1 MRRNWSPHTLLVVPY
16 AAAAILESSVI
27 VPQAVKQSPHDP
39 TTLLGYIRKRS
50 ENICSHE
57 DLDTSGHIAVLLVI
71 AKKWKQ
77 LKRPS
82 ITEWINKT
90 WCNHTREYYS
100 AIKRNE
106 VLIYAAH
113 NNMNEPQ
120 KHFAKSQNP
129 VTKYHVI
136 IQFHLYEMSRIG
148 KSVEAESRLVAV
160 LG

>member
-1 MRRNWSPHTLLVVPY
+1 MLLRMWSNRNVHSLLVGVQNGT
-16 AAAAILESSVI
+16 AALKDSVI

-106 VLIYAAH
+106 VLINAKTW
-113 NNMNEPQ
+113 MN
-120 KHFAKSQNP
+120 
-129 VTKYHVI
+129 
-136 IQFHLYEMSRIG
+136 L
-148 KSVEAESRLVAV
+148 
-160 LG
+160 